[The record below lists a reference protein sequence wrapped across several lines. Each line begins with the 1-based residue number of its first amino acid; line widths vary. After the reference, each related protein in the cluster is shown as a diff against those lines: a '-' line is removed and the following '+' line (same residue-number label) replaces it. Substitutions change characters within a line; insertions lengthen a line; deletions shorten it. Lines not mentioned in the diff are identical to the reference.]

1 MESTA
6 LVSGEYSSGDENDDG
21 RAKDVNYDE
30 VGMDMGSTSGSESE
44 NECNTESKELHHSVR
59 DGLFTS
65 KEEYEAYQ
73 NQFGNV
79 SSDKKDTSSSP
90 KQEDADSEYGTK
102 ARNNANINKQP
113 SGDSIEKD
121 EYGGYQPT
129 TSKKAS
135 RESPH
140 KQSSSPTRE
149 PRRRTDLQNKNEN
162 YKSNI
167 NDAASQKQP
176 NNRLVII

>member
-6 LVSGEYSSGDENDDG
+6 LVSGEYSSGDENEDG

-44 NECNTESKELHHSVR
+44 NECNTESKELHHPVR

-73 NQFGNV
+73 NQFENV

-140 KQSSSPTRE
+140 KQSSPTRE

-167 NDAASQKQP
+167 NDTASQKQP